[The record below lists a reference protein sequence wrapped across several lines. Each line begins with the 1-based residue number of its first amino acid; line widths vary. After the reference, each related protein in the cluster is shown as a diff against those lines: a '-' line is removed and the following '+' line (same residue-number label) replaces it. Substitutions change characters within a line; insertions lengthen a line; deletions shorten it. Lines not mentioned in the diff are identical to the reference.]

1 MSSVD
6 WSSPSSS
13 AASSGS
19 MSSAQTSS
27 KGSLRVR
34 QERGSRRDEGSGP
47 DLYLYA
53 LRSLMPAA
61 SAATCMVFPSA
72 NCCLR
77 SLTCPSVTTSLREA
91 GPVADPWVTQ
101 HRRSPQVVAAL
112 QAIDS
117 YPLYDQ

>member
-1 MSSVD
+1 
-6 WSSPSSS
+6 
-13 AASSGS
+13 

-72 NCCLR
+72 NFCLR
-77 SLTCPSVTTSLREA
+77 CLTCPSVTTSLREA

-101 HRRSPQVVAAL
+101 HRTSPQVDAAL
-112 QAIDS
+112 QE
-117 YPLYDQ
+117 